1 MKNQPPG
8 PPAMVSWFLPVGTIF
23 QTNSKHCRLAREQK
37 RMPPRRCGNLHIP
50 PSVSTNFMKT
60 TRPNNSEVQFL
71 TLAYNRFYDLYE
83 EVMNDNFWD
92 KNEWE
97 RFSKIKQ
104 AFSIYAELLNYEPLK
119 WVIEKLKTARPP
131 MESEIGSELFKFV
144 RNVVAHFPFFK
155 CWDEVWI
162 NNSLVNWYKEG
173 QTIDKFLKKYEGHK
187 EVKYRFWEP
196 SKKKMTYL
204 TISFPNEYLNDSKV
218 FLKDIISEKEGVK
231 FSFILMRQIM
241 NTQVEEINCK
251 PI

>member
-1 MKNQPPG
+1 M
-8 PPAMVSWFLPVGTIF
+8 SE
-23 QTNSKHCRLAREQK
+23 TNPKE
-37 RMPPRRCGNLHIP
+37 PE
-50 PSVSTNFMKT
+50 F
-60 TRPNNSEVQFL
+60 QFL
-71 TLAYNRFYDLYE
+71 TLAYNRFYDIYD
-83 EVMNDNFWD
+83 EVMDDTFWEKD
-92 KNEWE
+92 EWE

-119 WVIEKLKTARPP
+119 WVIEKLKIARPP

-155 CWDEVWI
+155 SWDEVWV
-162 NNSLVNWYKEG
+162 NMSLVNWYKNG

-204 TISFPNEYLNDSKV
+204 TISFPTEYSNDNKV
-218 FLKDIISEKEGVK
+218 FFKDIITEKEGVK

-241 NTQVEEINCK
+241 NTQVEEIK
-251 PI
+251 